1 LNILVEKE
9 HFIFY
14 QDFLYKSECSFLK
27 EKLKDIPWRQ
37 VRYNKQGRGEI
48 VTPRE
53 TWVSGGFTFVKN
65 PHPPWILPLLNLMQ
79 TYFNTDFNYILYS
92 KYCSPTHSISPHSD
106 DEFFLGHQPKIAILN
121 IGDSINFNLINKIS
135 KDKDLCHFTN
145 GDVILL
151 QNNCQQ
157 DYFHSIK
164 KDKKFIGKTRYSM
177 SFRKVIHP
185 YGDSNYNKY
194 N

>member
-1 LNILVEKE
+1 MNIHTEKE
-9 HFIFY
+9 HFVFY
-14 QDFLYKSECSFLK
+14 KNFLYKSECSFLK
-27 EKLKDIPWRQ
+27 EKLQDIPWRQ
-37 VRYNKQGRGEI
+37 IKYNKQGRGEI
-48 VTPRE
+48 ITPRE

-65 PHPPWILPLLNLMQ
+65 PHPIWILPLLNLMQ

-92 KYCSPTHSISPHSD
+92 KYCSPKHSISPHSD
-106 DEFFLGHQPKIAILN
+106 DEFFLGQQPKIVILN

-135 KDKDLCHFTN
+135 KDKDLCHFAD

-151 QNNCQQ
+151 QNNCQK
-157 DYFHSIK
+157 DYLHSIK
-164 KDKKFIGKTRYSM
+164 KDKNFIGKTRYSM